1 MDKWIADNIDQEVE
15 DGRAIRNNYNQSR
28 RLSRIQTFSMNKHV
42 ASSREDHLS
51 FEDLF
56 THMDDEPMEVN
67 ETSSVLS
74 NQSAYDA
81 NVIDPMNNSP
91 DESDS
96 DSGDN
101 DDDDDDDSIYMLDS
115 FDESESSEDETEDNE
130 EQRYLTTAN
139 DQLHSYTANKT
150 SDVCIQL
157 LKSILVRLYDEIN
170 GYKKQILKESEEVN
184 KQSNDI
190 PFASCYQN
198 LLNYDNNF
206 ISLLFHI
213 DGIGLFK
220 SSKLKL
226 WLFST
231 SIIELPPRLRYKRCN
246 LPVVS
251 VWVGYKE
258 PNIHMWLDKSI
269 IVGSVPVKYNIFY
282 YGIIADCPA
291 LALILNF
298 INHTGYFCCFYCF
311 IRGQHDRRCRK
322 RQYIY
327 SDTVCTRDPTSFN
340 NHSHSAESNKLKVY
354 GHRGRSILDEIID
367 VPLPHSI
374 ICDYQHVTLLRH
386 FRDVMKAI
394 SCSLPTKVRKQ
405 IEQNAKRTVTSRGRV
420 IAHPKR
426 FTPTTPSPLQ
436 LPPPQL
442 PLSPLLQTTADP
454 PLNPKAVDLN
464 RKRKR
469 LVGSKV
475 THMPSLTF
483 DDESDDEADDDSDV
497 SEDDDIVNQPA
508 KKIMRTTSSCPAFDK
523 ENIDITD
530 NNERINMS
538 ISLDQFKS
546 SSADGFQLEVLC
558 GSVNLLDV
566 CARNYGDYARQ
577 ILRIL
582 YTTEEL
588 CSSILPTDSTHFA
601 RKPLDIVRFRKFH
614 DAIRNKYRI
623 ASNKYDEFYHFCL
636 RRKLVDFL
644 CDERKRQIKRKEKLT
659 NNRQQQ
665 QQPTHL
671 QEAPSHHQQQPR
683 HDEQLPVHDQQ
694 QLSNTAKNDS
704 STENTNHLD

>member
-269 IVGSVPVKYNIFY
+269 IVGSVPVKYNIFH

-405 IEQNAKRTVTSRGRV
+405 IEQKLVKQAFPNFFHRKMRGIENLSFIKATELKNLLFYGFIPNFYKILPIDQAAHMCLFICGIRLLHTSPYK
-420 IAHPKR
+420 ISSSISTMADE
-426 FTPTTPSPLQ
+426 
-436 LPPPQL
+436 
-442 PLSPLLQTTADP
+442 LLKTYYKHHSDYYKFLANFVLHLHSHFAEIYQ
-454 PLNPKAVDLN
+454 
-464 RKRKR
+464 RH
-469 LVGSKV
+469 G
-475 THMPSLTF
+475 SLTYINTF
-483 DDESDDEADDDSDV
+483 SQ
-497 SEDDDIVNQPA
+497 EDFI
-508 KKIMRTTSSCPAFDK
+508 
-523 ENIDITD
+523 
-530 NNERINMS
+530 
-538 ISLDQFKS
+538 
-546 SSADGFQLEVLC
+546 G
-558 GSVNLLDV
+558 
-566 CARNYGDYARQ
+566 
-577 ILRIL
+577 
-582 YTTEEL
+582 
-588 CSSILPTDSTHFA
+588 
-601 RKPLDIVRFRKFH
+601 
-614 DAIRNKYRI
+614 
-623 ASNKYDEFYHFCL
+623 
-636 RRKLVDFL
+636 
-644 CDERKRQIKRKEKLT
+644 
-659 NNRQQQ
+659 
-665 QQPTHL
+665 
-671 QEAPSHHQQQPR
+671 
-683 HDEQLPVHDQQ
+683 
-694 QLSNTAKNDS
+694 
-704 STENTNHLD
+704 